1 MLDENLIK
9 KWIKDGIITEEQA
22 RKMLADV
29 AESKKEQSSNKLI
42 TFISTIGAISLGI
55 GAILFV
61 ASNWQVMPNIIK
73 VLFLLGITLGVYY
86 IGYIFKYQKQ
96 NLPKVGV
103 ALIFLGALLFG
114 STVFLVAQIY
124 HINANSHTL
133 ILIWLL
139 GILPL
144 VYALKTIP
152 IAALSSLLFYVWM
165 ALFVFR
171 NFSFTEACGVFF
183 YLPVLYLIGGI
194 LQFGIGGL
202 HYLSEDFK
210 AIARTYRIA
219 GIKIS
224 MLALFLLT
232 FRFFSGSYNGFN
244 IRAGI
249 EVSKQFSTGL
259 IIFAILALAIT
270 VINRLLNPSKSD
282 TLKLESGASLVLLV
296 MAMIFFYVPPTI
308 SNIYPFLFNLILTA
322 AIFIL
327 IFVGYRREDI
337 RLVNVGIFY
346 LEAFIVVRYFDYFWK
361 LLPRAMFF
369 MVGGIILILGGIFLE
384 KKRRDLKKQF
394 IG

>member
-171 NFSFTEACGVFF
+171 NFSFTEACGDFF